1 MAENLF
7 EEINNPERMGKVL
20 DLSGAPAAAN
30 DDLKTW
36 LDDPENEKV
45 VQEIWDKAMCLAYID
60 GDKAAA
66 EWLKERVKNPK
77 HRLPSAAREFYMIYK
92 RCKENA
98 IGGR

>member
-1 MAENLF
+1 MKSLF

-20 DLSGAPAAAN
+20 DLSGAPAAAS

-36 LDDPENEKV
+36 LEEPENEKV
-45 VQEIWDKAMCLAYID
+45 VQEIWDQAMCLAYID

-66 EWLKERVKNPK
+66 EWLKERVKDPK
-77 HRLPSAAREFYMIYK
+77 HKLPSAARQFYMIYK

-98 IGGR
+98 TGGG